1 LKGEEAGRFRKV
13 AGVSIVDA
21 GGVFTV
27 DTLTVDTS
35 GLISIFQD
43 ESLLLCV
50 CVCVCVCVGGEGAYV
65 RDKNISARLCAKNAG
80 GVLCAKGGIFSGH
93 YGTHSSIALK
103 FYNLPLS
110 YM

>member
-1 LKGEEAGRFRKV
+1 MKGEEAGRFRKV

-50 CVCVCVCVGGEGAYV
+50 CVMIATFVFCSVSVLLSVKCPYITPA
-65 RDKNISARLCAKNAG
+65 IAG
-80 GVLCAKGGIFSGH
+80 LLYCI
-93 YGTHSSIALK
+93 L
-103 FYNLPLS
+103 
-110 YM
+110 